1 MGSFGGESGRGCGG
15 ECPGGQA
22 QSRTG
27 RTYGLYVPF
36 SAFLICLACSLARV
50 QLPYTPRSTDYGITQ
65 EPRVPVIFTNPS
77 TGNFVLL
84 FGLVDSGAS
93 DIILN
98 AQFAP
103 LLGIDLT
110 AAPSQEY
117 QGIGD
122 EPFQA
127 YKHKITIRLQAA
139 PEAFTVPCA
148 FMPDLRI
155 DCILGQ
161 NGFFDTHKIG

>member
-1 MGSFGGESGRGCGG
+1 
-15 ECPGGQA
+15 
-22 QSRTG
+22 
-27 RTYGLYVPF
+27 
-36 SAFLICLACSLARV
+36 V
-50 QLPYTPRSTDYGITQ
+50 QFPYTPRSTDYGITQ
-65 EPRVPVIFTNPS
+65 EPRVPVMFSNPV

-84 FGLVDSGAS
+84 FCLVDSGAS

-122 EPFQA
+122 EPFHA
-127 YKHKITIRLQAA
+127 
-139 PEAFTVPCA
+139 
-148 FMPDLRI
+148 
-155 DCILGQ
+155 
-161 NGFFDTHKIG
+161 

>member
-1 MGSFGGESGRGCGG
+1 
-15 ECPGGQA
+15 
-22 QSRTG
+22 
-27 RTYGLYVPF
+27 
-36 SAFLICLACSLARV
+36 
-50 QLPYTPRSTDYGITQ
+50 
-65 EPRVPVIFTNPS
+65 
-77 TGNFVLL
+77 VLL

-103 LLGIDLT
+103 LLGIDLM

-127 YKHKITIRLQAA
+127 YKHRVTIRLQAA
-139 PEAFTVPCA
+139 SEAFTVQCA

-161 NGFFDTHKIG
+161 NGFFDTHKIVFEKYKKRFAITPMLQQKQ

>member
-1 MGSFGGESGRGCGG
+1 M
-15 ECPGGQA
+15 
-22 QSRTG
+22 
-27 RTYGLYVPF
+27 
-36 SAFLICLACSLARV
+36 
-50 QLPYTPRSTDYGITQ
+50 
-65 EPRVPVIFTNPS
+65 FTNPV

-98 AQFAP
+98 VQFAP
-103 LLGIDLT
+103 LLGINLSD
-110 AAPSQEY
+110 APAQEY

-122 EPFQA
+122 EPFHA
-127 YKHKITIRLQAA
+127 CKHQVTIRLQATV
-139 PEAFTVPCA
+139 EALTVPCA

-161 NGFFDTHKIG
+161 NGFFDTHKILFEKYKKRFAITPLMQKKT

>member
-1 MGSFGGESGRGCGG
+1 M
-15 ECPGGQA
+15 
-22 QSRTG
+22 
-27 RTYGLYVPF
+27 
-36 SAFLICLACSLARV
+36 
-50 QLPYTPRSTDYGITQ
+50 
-65 EPRVPVIFTNPS
+65 
-77 TGNFVLL
+77 LL
-84 FGLVDSGAS
+84 FCLVDSGAS

-98 AQFAP
+98 AQFTP

-139 PEAFTVPCA
+139 KEAFTVPCA

-161 NGFFDTHKIG
+161 NGFFDTHKIVFEKYKKRFAITPIMQKKK

>member
-1 MGSFGGESGRGCGG
+1 LFATTEGLKY
-15 ECPGGQA
+15 P
-22 QSRTG
+22 SRL
-27 RTYGLYVPF
+27 TYTAP
-36 SAFLICLACSLARV
+36 
-50 QLPYTPRSTDYGITQ
+50 
-65 EPRVPVIFTNPS
+65 
-77 TGNFVLL
+77 NFVLL
-84 FGLVDSGAS
+84 FCLVDSGAS

-98 AQFAP
+98 AQFAS

-127 YKHKITIRLQAA
+127 YKHRINIRLQAA
-139 PEAFTVPCA
+139 SEAFTVSCA

-161 NGFFDTHKIG
+161 NGFFDTHKIVFEKYKKRFAITPVMQRKKYSHHG

>member
-1 MGSFGGESGRGCGG
+1 
-15 ECPGGQA
+15 
-22 QSRTG
+22 
-27 RTYGLYVPF
+27 
-36 SAFLICLACSLARV
+36 V
-50 QLPYTPRSTDYGITQ
+50 QFPYTPRNTDYGITQ
-65 EPRVPVIFTNPS
+65 EPRVPVLFTNPV
-77 TGNFVLL
+77 TCHCVLL

-110 AAPSQEY
+110 DAPVQEY

-127 YKHKITIRLQAA
+127 YKHKVTIRLQAA
-139 PEAFTVPCA
+139 TEAFAVPCA
-148 FMPDLRI
+148 FMSDLRI

-161 NGFFDTHKIG
+161 NGFFDTHKIVFEKYHKRFAITPIMRKKQ

>member
-1 MGSFGGESGRGCGG
+1 MQF
-15 ECPGGQA
+15 
-22 QSRTG
+22 
-27 RTYGLYVPF
+27 
-36 SAFLICLACSLARV
+36 
-50 QLPYTPRSTDYGITQ
+50 PYTPRSTDYGITQ
-65 EPRVPVIFTNPS
+65 EPRVPVIFTNPV

-84 FGLVDSGAS
+84 FCLVDSGAS

-117 QGIGD
+117 QGIGE

-127 YKHKITIRLQAA
+127 YKHRINIRLQAA
-139 PEAFTVPCA
+139 SEAFTVSCT

-161 NGFFDTHKIG
+161 NGFFDTHKIVFEKYKKRFAITPVMQRKKYSHHG

>member
-1 MGSFGGESGRGCGG
+1 
-15 ECPGGQA
+15 
-22 QSRTG
+22 
-27 RTYGLYVPF
+27 
-36 SAFLICLACSLARV
+36 V
-50 QLPYTPRSTDYGITQ
+50 QFPYTPRSTDYGITQ
-65 EPRVPVIFTNPS
+65 EPRVPVMFTNPS

-84 FGLVDSGAS
+84 LCLVDSGAS

-103 LLGIDLT
+103 LPGIALT
-110 AAPSQEY
+110 STHPQEY

-127 YKHKITIRLQAA
+127 YKHRITIRLQAA
-139 PEAFTVPCA
+139 SEAFTVPCA
-148 FMPDLRI
+148 FIPDLRI

-161 NGFFDTHKIG
+161 NGFFDTHKIVFEKYKKRFAITPMMQKKK

>member
-1 MGSFGGESGRGCGG
+1 
-15 ECPGGQA
+15 
-22 QSRTG
+22 
-27 RTYGLYVPF
+27 
-36 SAFLICLACSLARV
+36 
-50 QLPYTPRSTDYGITQ
+50 
-65 EPRVPVIFTNPS
+65 
-77 TGNFVLL
+77 VLL
-84 FGLVDSGAS
+84 FCLVDSGAS

-98 AQFAP
+98 AQFTP

-139 PEAFTVPCA
+139 KEAFTVPCA

-155 DCILGQ
+155 DGILGQ
-161 NGFFDTHKIG
+161 NGFFDTHKIVFEKYKKRFEITPILQKKK

>member
-1 MGSFGGESGRGCGG
+1 
-15 ECPGGQA
+15 
-22 QSRTG
+22 
-27 RTYGLYVPF
+27 
-36 SAFLICLACSLARV
+36 
-50 QLPYTPRSTDYGITQ
+50 
-65 EPRVPVIFTNPS
+65 
-77 TGNFVLL
+77 VLL
-84 FGLVDSGAS
+84 FCLVDSGAS

-103 LLGIDLT
+103 LLGIDLM

-127 YKHKITIRLQAA
+127 YKHRVTIRLQAA
-139 PEAFTVPCA
+139 SEAFTVQCA

-155 DCILGQ
+155 DCILGR
-161 NGFFDTHKIG
+161 NGFFDTHKIVFEKYKKRFAITPMLQQKQ

>member
-1 MGSFGGESGRGCGG
+1 M
-15 ECPGGQA
+15 
-22 QSRTG
+22 
-27 RTYGLYVPF
+27 
-36 SAFLICLACSLARV
+36 
-50 QLPYTPRSTDYGITQ
+50 
-65 EPRVPVIFTNPS
+65 FTNPS
-77 TGNFVLL
+77 TGNVVLL

-98 AQFAP
+98 AQSAP
-103 LLGIDLT
+103 LLGINLT

-122 EPFQA
+122 ELFHA
-127 YKHKITIRLQAA
+127 YKHQVTIRLQAA
-139 PEAFTVPCA
+139 SAAFTVPCA

-161 NGFFDTHKIG
+161 NGFFDNNHKVVFEKYKKCFAITPMMPKKT

>member
-1 MGSFGGESGRGCGG
+1 
-15 ECPGGQA
+15 
-22 QSRTG
+22 
-27 RTYGLYVPF
+27 
-36 SAFLICLACSLARV
+36 V
-50 QLPYTPRSTDYGITQ
+50 QFPYTPRSTDYGITQ
-65 EPRVPVIFTNPS
+65 EPRVPVLFTNPV
-77 TGNFVLL
+77 TGHFVLL

-103 LLGIDLT
+103 LLGIDLM

-127 YKHKITIRLQAA
+127 YKHRVTIRLQAA
-139 PEAFTVPCA
+139 PEAFTVQCA

-155 DCILGQ
+155 DCILGR
-161 NGFFDTHKIG
+161 NGFFDTHKIVFEKYKKRFAITPMLQQKQ

>member
-1 MGSFGGESGRGCGG
+1 
-15 ECPGGQA
+15 
-22 QSRTG
+22 
-27 RTYGLYVPF
+27 
-36 SAFLICLACSLARV
+36 V
-50 QLPYTPRSTDYGITQ
+50 QFPYTPRNTDYGITQ
-65 EPRVPVIFTNPS
+65 EPRVPVVFTNPS

-84 FGLVDSGAS
+84 FCLVDSGAS

-110 AAPSQEY
+110 AAPPQEY

-127 YKHKITIRLQAA
+127 YKHQTAIPAHTL
-139 PEAFTVPCA
+139 
-148 FMPDLRI
+148 
-155 DCILGQ
+155 
-161 NGFFDTHKIG
+161 